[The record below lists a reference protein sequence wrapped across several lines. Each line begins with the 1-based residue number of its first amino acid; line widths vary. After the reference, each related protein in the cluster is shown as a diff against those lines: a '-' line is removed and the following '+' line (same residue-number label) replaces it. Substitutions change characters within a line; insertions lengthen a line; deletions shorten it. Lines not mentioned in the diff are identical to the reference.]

1 MADTPTILYVVRHG
15 ESESNQKNIVAGQVD
30 VPLTDKGREQAR
42 QAKLAL
48 KDVHFDVVY
57 GSDLRRAIETGEI
70 IFGAPIPADHQKTK
84 LRERDYGSLTG
95 KPGAHLQAMHK
106 VLLSLPDAEVSTYKY
121 VPDMESDDEVRARFI
136 STLEA
141 LAQENSGKTILV
153 AAHGATIRTM
163 LMRLQN
169 LTYAA
174 FPTGSFKNAGYVKLK
189 YDHGHLVVEEVAN

>member
-1 MADTPTILYVVRHG
+1 MTDTPTTLYVVRHG
-15 ESESNQKNIVAGQVD
+15 ESVSNQKNIIAGQVD

-42 QAKLAL
+42 QTKLAL

-57 GSDLRRAIETGEI
+57 GSDLQRAIETREI
-70 IFGAPIPADHQKTK
+70 IFGAPIPADHQKTT

-106 VLLSLPDAEVSTYKY
+106 VLLGLPDAEIRSYKY

-136 STLEA
+136 GTLEA

-174 FPTGSFKNAGYVKLK
+174 FPTGSFKNAGYVKLT